1 MTVSARDAVTT
12 LTDMSETHTEVPSVY
27 PPSPEFAADANA
39 TEEMYRE
46 AETDRLAF
54 WAKQANRLSWDTPF
68 DEVLDWSEAPF
79 AKWFVGGKLNVAYNC
94 VDRHVEA
101 GNGDRVAILWEGEP
115 GDSRTLTYADL
126 QAQVCKAANALTD
139 LGLAAGDRVAIY
151 MPMLPEAIVAMLAC
165 ARLGVLHSVVFAGF
179 SSTALAARIEDA
191 EAKMVITA
199 DGQYRRGQAV
209 SLKESVDEALRAV
222 GNAEKNPVEHVIVV
236 RRTGIDTPWTDGR
249 DLWWH
254 DVVEPAS
261 PQHTPEAFDSEH
273 PLYLLY
279 TSGTTGKPKGIVHTS
294 GGYLTQSS
302 YTQYNV
308 FDIKPDK
315 DVYWCTADI
324 GWVTGH
330 TYIVYGPLS
339 NGCTQVVYEGTP
351 NSPNEHRH
359 FEIIE
364 KYGVTI
370 YYTAPTLIRMFMK
383 WGREYPDAHDLS
395 SLRLL
400 GSVGEP
406 INPEAWRWYRD
417 AFGGNRTPVVDTW
430 WQTETGAIMISP
442 LPGVTAAKPG
452 SAMQPLP
459 GISAKIVDEEGN
471 ELVPGADEA
480 EHVTGYLVLDQPW
493 PSMLRGIWGDP
504 ERYKETYWSRYAD
517 KGWYFAGDGAR
528 VDSDGSIW
536 LLGRIDDVMN
546 VSGHRISTTEVESA
560 LVGHSGVAEAAVV
573 GASDDTTGQG
583 ICAFVIL
590 ESHAKRSG
598 DDMVAELR
606 EQVAKEIGKIAR
618 PREIHVVPE
627 LPKTRSGKIMRRLLR
642 DVAEGRELGDTSTLV
657 DPSVFEAIRA
667 SK

>member
-1 MTVSARDAVTT
+1 
-12 LTDMSETHTEVPSVY
+12 MSETNTEAPSVF
-27 PPSPEFAADANA
+27 PPSPEFAAEANA
-39 TEEMYRE
+39 KESLYRE
-46 AETDRLAF
+46 AEQDRLAF
-54 WAKQANRLSWDTPF
+54 WAKQAERLSWDTPF
-68 DEVLDWSEAPF
+68 TEVLDWSEAPF
-79 AKWFVGGKLNVAYNC
+79 ARWFGDGKLNVAYNC

-115 GDSRTLTYADL
+115 GDSRTLTYAEL
-126 QAQVCKAANALTD
+126 QDEVCKAANALTD
-139 LGLAAGDRVAIY
+139 LGLQAGDRVAIY
-151 MPMLPEAIVAMLAC
+151 MPMLPEAIISMLAC

-191 EAKMVITA
+191 EAKLVITS
-199 DGQYRRGQAV
+199 DGQYRRGQAAP
-209 SLKESVDEALRAV
+209 LKESVDEACK
-222 GNAEKNPVEHVIVV
+222 GQDSVEHVLVV
-236 RRTGIDTPWTDGR
+236 RRTGIETPWTDGR

-254 DVVEPAS
+254 ETVDKAS
-261 PQHTPEAFDSEH
+261 AEHSPEAFDSEH
-273 PLYLLY
+273 PLFLLY
-279 TSGTTGKPKGIVHTS
+279 TSGTTGKPKGIMHTS
-294 GGYLTQSS
+294 GGYLTQTS

-308 FDIKPDK
+308 FDIKPET
-315 DVYWCTADI
+315 DVFWCTADI

-330 TYIVYGPLS
+330 SYIVYGPLS

-430 WQTETGAIMISP
+430 WQTETGSIMISP

-471 ELVPGADEA
+471 ELVPGADET

-504 ERYKETYWSRYAD
+504 ERFKETYWSRYAD

-528 VDSDGSIW
+528 VDSDGSVW

-573 GASDDTTGQG
+573 GASDETTGQG

-590 ESHAKRSG
+590 ESHAK
-598 DDMVAELR
+598 DNDKMVDELR
-606 EQVAKEIGKIAR
+606 EQVAREIGKIAR

-667 SK
+667 AK